1 MEISAGK
8 SKTLVVDKTPQNLRT
23 PVKLSGKQLEQVKQ
37 FKYLGYSMP
46 DSGRR
51 TNEVKHKQQWLCSH

>member
-1 MEISAGK
+1 MEISAEK
-8 SKTLVVDKTPQNLRT
+8 SKTLVVDKTPENLRT

-46 DSGRR
+46 DSGRS
-51 TNEVKHKQQWLCSH
+51 TNEVKIQTAMAM

>member
-1 MEISAGK
+1 MEISAEK

-51 TNEVKHKQQWLCSH
+51 TKK